1 METLPKHIL
10 LVDDDRDIR
19 AALGEVLEMEGFT
32 VGEAGNGREALA
44 YLGRK
49 IPNAILLDVMMPVM
63 NGFEFREAQ
72 MSSPELAS
80 IPVIVMSAD
89 GKNQERHDLLRGA
102 SFVKKPPDL
111 IELLRSVHAITSA
124 PVGA

>member
-1 METLPKHIL
+1 MEISPKHIL
-10 LVDDDRDIR
+10 LVDDDHDIR

-32 VGEAGNGREALA
+32 VGEAGNGREAID
-44 YLGRK
+44 YLIQK

-72 MSSPELAS
+72 MASPLWAG

-89 GKNQERHDLLRGA
+89 GKNQDRHDLLRGA

-111 IELLRSVHAITSA
+111 AELLRSVHAITASS
-124 PVGA
+124 